1 MRECGQ
7 IMRFLLRQREQFDS
21 EQEFRQFLLQE
32 IRQFVK
38 DIREYDIIVSLLP
51 ESLYMRSG
59 DIIATASV

>member
-7 IMRFLLRQREQFDS
+7 IMQFLLCQRERFDS

-38 DIREYDIIVSLLP
+38 DIREYDIVISLLP
-51 ESLYMRSG
+51 ESLYLRPE
-59 DIIATASV
+59 DLIVTARA